1 MLVAEDSREEVEI
14 FTLALERARVNLP
27 VRFVS
32 SGEEAVEYL
41 KGEGRFAD
49 RAQHPLPTVLLLDL
63 KMPGMGGFGVLAWIR
78 KEESGVSR
86 LPVVVFTSSEEPE
99 DINHAYDLGANS
111 YLVKPVGL
119 ENLEKIARLLESYWF
134 GLNRRPDCAA
144 S

>member
-1 MLVAEDSREEVEI
+1 
-14 FTLALERARVNLP
+14 
-27 VRFVS
+27 
-32 SGEEAVEYL
+32 
-41 KGEGRFAD
+41 
-49 RAQHPLPTVLLLDL
+49 VLLLDL
-63 KMPGMGGFGVLAWIR
+63 KMPGMDGFGVLAWIR

-99 DINHAYDLGANS
+99 DINRAYDLGANS